1 MKQENNVFKKL
12 LSYLFRG
19 MLLTL
24 PLVLTIYLLYTLITT
39 IDGLL
44 GFSQPGI
51 GLLVSIVGL
60 TAVGFL
66 GTSFIA
72 RPIINWFNNA
82 LKKLPLIKTIYDAI
96 KDLLSA
102 FVGQKKSFSKAVL
115 VEVGP
120 EAGIKRLGFI
130 TEENLSNYGI
140 DEEFIA
146 VYFPHSYNFSGN
158 LYIVPKSKVEFIEA
172 KPADLMKFIVSAGIS
187 KTDNK

>member
-1 MKQENNVFKKL
+1 MTAKAIFKKALNFL
-12 LSYLFRG
+12 LRG
-19 MLLTL
+19 LILTL
-24 PLVLTIYLLYTLITT
+24 PLVLTLYILIEFFSF
-39 IDGLL
+39 IDGIL
-44 GFSQPGI
+44 GFEQPG
-51 GLLVSIVGL
+51 VGFVVAILCL
-60 TAVGFL
+60 TFIGFL

-115 VEVGP
+115 VDLGDS
-120 EAGIKRLGFI
+120 GSIKRLGFV
-130 TEENLSNYGI
+130 TEEDLSTYGI
-140 DEEFIA
+140 DSELVA

-158 LYIVPKSKVEFIEA
+158 LFIIPKSKIEYIDA

-187 KTDNK
+187 KSE

>member
-1 MKQENNVFKKL
+1 MTAKAIFTKVFYYL
-12 LSYLFRG
+12 LRG

-24 PLVLTIYLLYTLITT
+24 PLALTVYLIYFFFTT

-44 GFSQPGI
+44 GFDQAGI
-51 GLLVSIVGL
+51 GFLVTIVFL
-60 TAVGFL
+60 TFIGFL

-72 RPIINWFNNA
+72 RPLINWFNSL

-102 FVGQKKSFSKAVL
+102 FVGQKKSFSKAVMVDL
-115 VEVGP
+115 
-120 EAGIKRLGFI
+120 AGNGNMKRLGFV
-130 TEENLSNYGI
+130 TEEDLSTYGI
-140 DEEFIA
+140 DSEYIA

-158 LYIVPKSKVEFIEA
+158 LFIVPKNNVTFIDA

-187 KTDNK
+187 KSE

>member
-1 MKQENNVFKKL
+1 
-12 LSYLFRG
+12 

-24 PLVLTIYLLYTLITT
+24 PFVLTIYLLYTLITT

-44 GFSQPGI
+44 GFKQPGI

-60 TAVGFL
+60 TMVGFL

-82 LKKLPLIKTIYDAI
+82 LKKVPLIKTIYDAI

-115 VEVGP
+115 VDIGGEG
-120 EAGIKRLGFI
+120 ALKRLGFI
-130 TEENLSNYGI
+130 TEENLANYGI
-140 DEEFIA
+140 NEKYVA

-158 LYIVPKSKVEFIEA
+158 LCIVLKSKVEFIDA

-187 KTDNK
+187 KTNEE